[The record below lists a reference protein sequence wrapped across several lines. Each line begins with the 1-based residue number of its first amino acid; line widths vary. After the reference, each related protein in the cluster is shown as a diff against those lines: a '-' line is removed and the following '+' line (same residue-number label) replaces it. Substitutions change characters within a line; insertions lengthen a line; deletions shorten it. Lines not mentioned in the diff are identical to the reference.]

1 MADVVHLNV
10 VTTLDTPPEQVVN
23 AVPASDLEQVVVIGS
38 RKDGSLY
45 FASSTSDGG
54 NVLWLFEVAKHQLMK
69 LADPDEGR

>member
-1 MADVVHLNV
+1 MGEVVDLSV
-10 VTTLDTPPEQVVN
+10 TTTLDVPPERVLD
-23 AVPASDLEQVVVIGS
+23 AVPKADLEQVVVVGS

-69 LADPDEGR
+69 LAEPDEGR